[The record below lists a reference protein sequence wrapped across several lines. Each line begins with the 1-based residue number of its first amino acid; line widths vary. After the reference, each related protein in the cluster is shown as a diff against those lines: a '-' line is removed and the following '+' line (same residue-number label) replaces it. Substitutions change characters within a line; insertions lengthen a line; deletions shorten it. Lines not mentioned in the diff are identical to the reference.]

1 MEPTANPSSSG
12 GDDPATQGAVPIDRV
27 LVIRVNEAASAKP
40 DATKEPG
47 VKSSKALEWTRAIGM
62 PLVTLAVTILGGYY
76 FTSLTKDREAR
87 ESSEHLYAQLLT
99 QREQSDAQIR
109 KDMFGVVINRF
120 LAAAKN
126 EDWNN
131 KVLQLELLANNFNQ
145 SLDLAP
151 LFKDLA
157 RRLTQGIGLTG
168 AQSAE
173 LKKRLD
179 LTAANLIFK
188 QVDSLARR
196 GYVQDGQVRLAE
208 WEKSFGKPF
217 IDKAIAKSRLVPST
231 PYAPVGD
238 KEQIRFTVEVVD
250 VDVERREVEIR
261 LRVDFSGENDHD
273 VDRHFWVGQ
282 YDFPML
288 DNTQLAYGL
297 RTSVVITDF
306 HVEKDR
312 EANSFVQFYLVVFPA
327 ASASFKERQDYDD
340 ILLDMLRAKGKPT
353 GKEQRDYYSILLDML
368 RAKGGKESER
378 P

>member
-1 MEPTANPSSSG
+1 MDPTPKPNSSG
-12 GDDPATQGAVPIDRV
+12 GEDPATQGTVPVDRV

-40 DATKEPG
+40 ETAKAPVD
-47 VKSSKALEWTRAIGM
+47 KSSKALEWTKAIGM
-62 PLVTLAVTILGGYY
+62 PVVTLAVTVLGGYY

-87 ESSEHLYAQLLT
+87 ESNERLYAQLLT

-120 LAAAKN
+120 LAEGKKQ
-126 EDWNN
+126 DWSN

-157 RRLTQGIGLTG
+157 RQLTQSSGLTH
-168 AQSAE
+168 AQGAE
-173 LKKRLD
+173 LNRRLD
-179 LTAANLIFK
+179 RTAANLIFK

-196 GYVQDGQVRLAE
+196 GYMKDGQVWLAG

-217 IDKAIAKSRLVPST
+217 IDATIAKSRLVPST
-231 PYAPVGD
+231 RYTPVGD
-238 KEQIRFTVEVVD
+238 KEQLRITVEVID

-261 LRVDFSGENDHD
+261 LRVDFSGESDHD

-306 HVEKDR
+306 HVEKGH
-312 EANSFVQFYLVVFPA
+312 ETNSFVQFYLVVFPA

-340 ILLDMLRAKGKPT
+340 ILIDMLRARGEPT
-353 GKEQRDYYSILLDML
+353 DRQGQDYYKILLDML
-368 RAKGGKESER
+368 RGDSGRESER
-378 P
+378 R

>member
-1 MEPTANPSSSG
+1 MG
-12 GDDPATQGAVPIDRV
+12 
-27 LVIRVNEAASAKP
+27 P
-40 DATKEPG
+40 DAGKTPDDRSG
-47 VKSSKALEWTRAIGM
+47 KALEWTKAVGM
-62 PLVTLAVTILGGYY
+62 PLVTLFATVLGGYY
-76 FTSLTKDREAR
+76 FTNLTKERETRETSLVKEREAR
-87 ESSEHLYAQLLT
+87 ESNERMYAQLLT

-109 KDMFGVVINRF
+109 KDMFGVVIKEF
-120 LAAAKN
+120 LAGAKR
-126 EDWNN
+126 EDWSN

-157 RRLTQGIGLTG
+157 RRLTRGSGLTP
-168 AQSAE
+168 AQSVE

-196 GYVQDGQVRLAE
+196 GYRKDGQVRLAD

-217 IDKAIAKSRLVPST
+217 IDETIAKSLLVPST
-231 PYAPVGD
+231 PEAPVGD
-238 KEQIRFTVEVVD
+238 KEQVRITVEVVD
-250 VDVERREVEIR
+250 VAVERREVEIR

-273 VDRHFWVGQ
+273 VDRHFSVGL

-297 RTSVVITDF
+297 RSSVVITDF
-306 HVEKDR
+306 HVEKGN

-340 ILLDMLRAKGKPT
+340 ILFDMLRARGKRT
-353 GKEQRDYYSILLDML
+353 IRENV
-368 RAKGGKESER
+368 R

>member
-1 MEPTANPSSSG
+1 MEPTANPGSG
-12 GDDPATQGAVPIDRV
+12 GEDPATQGAVPVDRV
-27 LVIRVNEAASAKP
+27 LVIRVNEAAPAKP
-40 DATKEPG
+40 DAAKGPDD
-47 VKSSKALEWTRAIGM
+47 KSSKALEWTKAIGM
-62 PLVTLAVTILGGYY
+62 PLVTLVVTILGGYY
-76 FTSLTKDREAR
+76 FTNLTKDRETR
-87 ESSEHLYAQLLT
+87 ESNERLYAQLLT

-120 LAAAKN
+120 LADAKP
-126 EDWNN
+126 EDWST

-157 RRLTQGIGLTG
+157 RRLTQGAGLTH
-168 AQSAE
+168 AQSVE
-173 LKKRLD
+173 LNKRLD

-196 GYVQDGQVRLAE
+196 GYVKDGQVRLAG

-217 IDKAIAKSRLVPST
+217 IDETIAKSRLVPST
-231 PYAPVGD
+231 QYAPVGD
-238 KEQIRFTVEVVD
+238 KEQVRFTVEVVD
-250 VDVERREVEIR
+250 VDVERRGVEIR
-261 LRVDFSGENDHD
+261 LRVDFSGERDHD
-273 VDRHFWVGQ
+273 VDRHFWVGP

-306 HVEKDR
+306 HLDEDR
-312 EANSFVQFYLVVFPA
+312 EANNFVQFYLVVFPA

-340 ILLDMLRAKGKPT
+340 ILLDMLRANKPT
-353 GKEQRDYYSILLDML
+353 R
-368 RAKGGKESER
+368 RASEK